1 MFASLN
7 VLKELQKH
15 YETNPKDPLKGIIWH
30 TQGSGKT
37 ALTYHL
43 TKLIRDF
50 FSPLNKKTKFYF
62 IVDRLDLLEQA
73 KNEFLKRGLCAHEA
87 ENKEDLSQKLK
98 SSSVFENPQ
107 GNDEIIVVN
116 IQKFKAPNEEKSPN
130 EDLSDSA
137 PKEIVSKTELQEA
150 AKDNHDLQR
159 VFIIDEAHRS
169 YDPKGCFYANL
180 IECDKTAIKIALTGT
195 PLLEDN
201 AQDKATKNTFGDY
214 LHTYSYAESIKDRH
228 TLKLQLEIIE
238 KSYKEKLQAI
248 YRLLQESITI
258 EDIEVKKETIF
269 NHERYIKEM
278 LFYIIRDLLFF
289 RLGNNDENLKAMVV
303 CFSSKQAK
311 LANLLFNEVQ
321 EKVLQENPNLK
332 ILKKLQS
339 SLILHNEQEVK
350 EKIYSFK
357 HEDTDIVFVF
367 NMLLTGFDLP
377 SLKRLYI
384 HRELKDHN
392 LLQALARVNR
402 SYNNMSFGYLIDFV
416 GIKENYDKTTDD
428 YLKELNQFNQSD
440 SNIKDNLKDMFADR
454 KTLEKDIKNAYDD
467 LFNYPIDDIEGMT
480 SAIVSMSEMN
490 ELLKVSRAINT
501 LKERYNLIR
510 TSNDEK
516 ILSLKE
522 KMDIEKISKISSM
535 LHKKAKQLHA
545 LKNINE
551 PKNPNDLIV
560 LEDLIALLDFK
571 IEFKESKELHFKERE
586 EISAKQKQAKEMLE
600 KIPDQQD
607 KEIQKFYKDF
617 NKDEKEDFFITLT
630 DKRLPKLA
638 YDELLSYLFEKHFN
652 DNDLHLKLD
661 IIFNRISSNNA
672 ELFNTTS
679 TDKTTIALFE
689 SISPYVN
696 EESKRAN
703 FTRVL
708 LDKLKKF
715 NFKQAFLNLQ
725 NQQGYD
731 FFAPIF
737 EYLIKDYNNNSGG
750 KYAEYYTPLSIA
762 SIIAKLLIDEPTQ
775 SVKIYDPSAG
785 TGTLLMALAH
795 QIGTDSCTLYAQ
807 DISQKSLRMLKL
819 NLILNDLTHS
829 LKNAIEGNTLT
840 NPYHSKECKGKM
852 DYIVSNPPFKLDFSN
867 EHAEISQNKNDFFLG
882 VPNIPKNDKSKM
894 PIYTLFF
901 QHCLNMLSNKGKG
914 AIIVPTGFISAKS
927 GIENKIVRHL
937 VDEKLVY
944 GVVCMPSQVF
954 ANTSTNVS
962 IIFFQKTPSAK
973 EVVLIDASKLGEEYT
988 ENKNKKTR
996 LRTSDIDLILETFN
1010 NKTPKADFCALVSFD
1025 EITEKNYSLNPGQ
1038 YFIIEDTSEKIS
1050 QAEFENLMQQYS
1062 SELTSLFD
1070 ESQSLQQEI
1079 LETLKGVRFE

>member
-1 MFASLN
+1 QNHQNYRTLEEIQKSVLNEFNLKDTDTLESPKDTPTNSLLTSFCSHKRLCLILKYGVSFLKEKSEFKKHLWRYAQMFASLN

-50 FSPLNKKTKFYF
+50 FSPLGKKTKFYF

-73 KNEFLKRGLCAHEA
+73 KSEFLKRGLCVHEA

-116 IQKFKAPNEEKSPN
+116 IQKFKSPNEEKAPN
-130 EDLSDSA
+130 EDPSNSA

-150 AKDNHDLQR
+150 AKDSHDLQR

-180 IECDKTAIKIALTGT
+180 IECDKTALKIALTGT

-201 AQDKATKNTFGDY
+201 AQDKATKNTFGNY

-228 TLKLQLEIIE
+228 TLKLQLESIE
-238 KSYKEKLQAI
+238 TSYKEKLQEI

-258 EDIEVKKETIF
+258 EDTEVKKETIF

-278 LFYIIRDLLFF
+278 LSYIIRDLLNF
-289 RLGNNDENLKAMVV
+289 RRVNNDENLKAMVV

-339 SLILHNEQEVK
+339 SLILHDEQEVK
-350 EKIYSFK
+350 EKIHSFK

-377 SLKRLYI
+377 NLKRLYI

-416 GIKENYDKTTDD
+416 GIQENFDKTTDD
-428 YLKELNQFNQSD
+428 YLKELNRFNQSGANSD
-440 SNIKDNLKDMFADR
+440 SNIKDIFADR

-467 LFNYPIDDIEGMT
+467 LFDYPIDDIEAMT
-480 SAIVSMSEMN
+480 SAIVSISGMN
-490 ELLKVSRAINT
+490 ELVKVSQAINT

-535 LHKKAKQLHA
+535 LHKKAKHLHA

-551 PKNPNDLIV
+551 PKNPNDLMI

-571 IEFKESKELHFKERE
+571 IEFKESKELRFKERE
-586 EISAKQKQAKEMLE
+586 EISAKYKQAKEMLE
-600 KIPDQQD
+600 KIPDKQD
-607 KEIQKFYKDF
+607 KEVQKISKELSKLIQEPLTNHNFDGISHSYSVIISQLQQHKEQTTNLF
-617 NKDEKEDFFITLT
+617 NKYNNDRAYVITH
-630 DKRLPKLA
+630 KRLHDRLMEKNISKGIFT
-638 YDELLSYLFEKHFN
+638 LLSA
-652 DNDLHLKLD
+652 LKKALD
-661 IIFNRISSNNA
+661 ERIS
-672 ELFNTTS
+672 
-679 TDKTTIALFE
+679 
-689 SISPYVN
+689 
-696 EESKRAN
+696 KR
-703 FTRVL
+703 
-708 LDKLKKF
+708 
-715 NFKQAFLNLQ
+715 
-725 NQQGYD
+725 
-731 FFAPIF
+731 
-737 EYLIKDYNNNSGG
+737 
-750 KYAEYYTPLSIA
+750 
-762 SIIAKLLIDEPTQ
+762 
-775 SVKIYDPSAG
+775 
-785 TGTLLMALAH
+785 
-795 QIGTDSCTLYAQ
+795 
-807 DISQKSLRMLKL
+807 
-819 NLILNDLTHS
+819 
-829 LKNAIEGNTLT
+829 
-840 NPYHSKECKGKM
+840 
-852 DYIVSNPPFKLDFSN
+852 
-867 EHAEISQNKNDFFLG
+867 
-882 VPNIPKNDKSKM
+882 
-894 PIYTLFF
+894 
-901 QHCLNMLSNKGKG
+901 
-914 AIIVPTGFISAKS
+914 
-927 GIENKIVRHL
+927 
-937 VDEKLVY
+937 
-944 GVVCMPSQVF
+944 
-954 ANTSTNVS
+954 
-962 IIFFQKTPSAK
+962 
-973 EVVLIDASKLGEEYT
+973 
-988 ENKNKKTR
+988 
-996 LRTSDIDLILETFN
+996 
-1010 NKTPKADFCALVSFD
+1010 
-1025 EITEKNYSLNPGQ
+1025 
-1038 YFIIEDTSEKIS
+1038 
-1050 QAEFENLMQQYS
+1050 
-1062 SELTSLFD
+1062 
-1070 ESQSLQQEI
+1070 QEI
-1079 LETLKGVRFE
+1079 LNEETTLKTAIKVELRDAFNKNPSLKDLEKEKEFIAQTLFNELPQHYNQGNLNA

>member
-15 YETNPKDPLKGIIWH
+15 YEMNPKDPLKGIIWH

-43 TKLIRDF
+43 TKLIKDF
-50 FSPLNKKTKFYF
+50 FSPLGKKTKFYF

-73 KNEFLKRGLCAHEA
+73 KNEFLKRGLCVHEA

-98 SSSVFENPQ
+98 NSSVFEGPQ

-116 IQKFKAPNEEKSPN
+116 IQKFKAPNEEKAPN
-130 EDLSDSA
+130 EDPSST
-137 PKEIVSKTELQEA
+137 PKEIISKTELQEA
-150 AKDNHDLQR
+150 TKDNHDLQR

-201 AQDKATKNTFGDY
+201 AQDKATKNTFGNY
-214 LHTYSYAESIKDRH
+214 LHIYSYAESIKDRH

-258 EDIEVKKETIF
+258 EDIEVKKEFIF

-278 LFYIIRDLLFF
+278 LFYIIRDLLNF
-289 RLGNNDENLKAMVV
+289 RRVNNDENLKAMVV
-303 CFSSKQAK
+303 CFSSAQAK
-311 LANLLFNEVQ
+311 LANLFFNEVQ

-332 ILKKLQS
+332 ILNKLQS
-339 SLILHNEQEVK
+339 SLILHDEQEVK

-416 GIKENYDKTTDD
+416 GIQENFDKTTDD
-428 YLKELNQFNQSD
+428 YLKELNRFNQSD

-454 KTLEKDIKNAYDD
+454 ETLEKDIKNAYDD

-480 SAIVSMSEMN
+480 SAIVGMSAMN

-522 KMDIEKISKISSM
+522 KMDIEKIHKISSM

-551 PKNPNDLIV
+551 PKNPNDLMI

-571 IEFKESKELHFKERE
+571 IEFKESKELHFKEKE
-586 EISAKQKQAKEMLE
+586 EISAKYKQAKEMLE
-600 KIPDQQD
+600 KIP
-607 KEIQKFYKDF
+607 E
-617 NKDEKEDFFITLT
+617 
-630 DKRLPKLA
+630 
-638 YDELLSYLFEKHFN
+638 
-652 DNDLHLKLD
+652 
-661 IIFNRISSNNA
+661 
-672 ELFNTTS
+672 
-679 TDKTTIALFE
+679 
-689 SISPYVN
+689 
-696 EESKRAN
+696 
-703 FTRVL
+703 
-708 LDKLKKF
+708 
-715 NFKQAFLNLQ
+715 
-725 NQQGYD
+725 
-731 FFAPIF
+731 
-737 EYLIKDYNNNSGG
+737 
-750 KYAEYYTPLSIA
+750 
-762 SIIAKLLIDEPTQ
+762 
-775 SVKIYDPSAG
+775 
-785 TGTLLMALAH
+785 
-795 QIGTDSCTLYAQ
+795 
-807 DISQKSLRMLKL
+807 
-819 NLILNDLTHS
+819 
-829 LKNAIEGNTLT
+829 
-840 NPYHSKECKGKM
+840 
-852 DYIVSNPPFKLDFSN
+852 
-867 EHAEISQNKNDFFLG
+867 
-882 VPNIPKNDKSKM
+882 
-894 PIYTLFF
+894 
-901 QHCLNMLSNKGKG
+901 
-914 AIIVPTGFISAKS
+914 
-927 GIENKIVRHL
+927 
-937 VDEKLVY
+937 
-944 GVVCMPSQVF
+944 
-954 ANTSTNVS
+954 
-962 IIFFQKTPSAK
+962 
-973 EVVLIDASKLGEEYT
+973 
-988 ENKNKKTR
+988 
-996 LRTSDIDLILETFN
+996 
-1010 NKTPKADFCALVSFD
+1010 
-1025 EITEKNYSLNPGQ
+1025 
-1038 YFIIEDTSEKIS
+1038 
-1050 QAEFENLMQQYS
+1050 
-1062 SELTSLFD
+1062 
-1070 ESQSLQQEI
+1070 
-1079 LETLKGVRFE
+1079 

>member
-15 YETNPKDPLKGIIWH
+15 YGTDPNPKDPLKGIIWH

-43 TKLIRDF
+43 AKLIRDF
-50 FSPLNKKTKFYF
+50 FSQSNLNKKTTFYF

-73 KNEFLKRGLCAHEA
+73 KNEFLKRGLCVHEA

-98 SSSVFENPQ
+98 NSRVFEGSQ

-116 IQKFKAPNEEKSPN
+116 IQKFKSPNEEKATN
-130 EDLSDSA
+130 EDPSSA
-137 PKEIVSKTELQEA
+137 PKEIISKTELQKA

-180 IECDKTAIKIALTGT
+180 IECDKTAVKIALTGT

-201 AQDKATKNTFGDY
+201 AQDKATKNTFGNY
-214 LHTYSYAESIKDRH
+214 LHTYSYTESIKDRH

-269 NHERYIKEM
+269 NHERYIKAM
-278 LFYIIRDLLFF
+278 LYYIIRDLLNF
-289 RLGNNDENLKAMVV
+289 RRVNNDENLKAMVV
-303 CFSSKQAK
+303 CFSSAQAR
-311 LANLLFNEVQ
+311 LANCLFNEVQ
-321 EKVLQENPNLK
+321 EKVLQENPNMK

-339 SLILHNEQEVK
+339 SLILHDEQEVK
-350 EKIYSFK
+350 EKIHSFK

-377 SLKRLYI
+377 NLKRLYI

-454 KTLEKDIKNAYDD
+454 ETLEKDIKNAYDD
-467 LFNYPIDDIEGMT
+467 LFNYPIDDVEAMT
-480 SAIVSMSEMN
+480 SAIVSISEMN

-510 TSNDEK
+510 TSNDKK

-551 PKNPNDLIV
+551 PKNPNDLII

-571 IEFKESKELHFKERE
+571 IEFKESKELHFKEKE
-586 EISAKQKQAKEMLE
+586 EISAKYKQAKEMLE
-600 KIPDQQD
+600 KIPDKQD

-617 NKDEKEDFFITLT
+617 SKLLQTPATSQNFEEISHSYDAIISQLKQHKEQTTHLLNKYDNALAYAITH
-630 DKRLPKLA
+630 KRLQERLMEKNISDPVGICMLLNVLKSA
-638 YDELLSYLFEKHFN
+638 IDE
-652 DNDLHLKLD
+652 
-661 IIFNRISSNNA
+661 RISKRQ
-672 ELFNTTS
+672 EIL
-679 TDKTTIALFE
+679 
-689 SISPYVN
+689 N
-696 EESKRAN
+696 EE
-703 FTRVL
+703 
-708 LDKLKKF
+708 
-715 NFKQAFLNLQ
+715 
-725 NQQGYD
+725 
-731 FFAPIF
+731 
-737 EYLIKDYNNNSGG
+737 
-750 KYAEYYTPLSIA
+750 YY
-762 SIIAKLLIDEPTQ
+762 
-775 SVKIYDPSAG
+775 
-785 TGTLLMALAH
+785 
-795 QIGTDSCTLYAQ
+795 
-807 DISQKSLRMLKL
+807 
-819 NLILNDLTHS
+819 
-829 LKNAIEGNTLT
+829 LKNAIKVELKKAF
-840 NPYHSKECKGKM
+840 KENLSLKDLEKEEEF
-852 DYIVSNPPFKLDFSN
+852 IV
-867 EHAEISQNKNDFFLG
+867 Q
-882 VPNIPKNDKSKM
+882 
-894 PIYTLFF
+894 TLF
-901 QHCLNMLSNKGKG
+901 N
-914 AIIVPTGFISAKS
+914 
-927 GIENKIVRHL
+927 
-937 VDEKLVY
+937 
-944 GVVCMPSQVF
+944 
-954 ANTSTNVS
+954 
-962 IIFFQKTPSAK
+962 
-973 EVVLIDASKLGEEYT
+973 
-988 ENKNKKTR
+988 
-996 LRTSDIDLILETFN
+996 
-1010 NKTPKADFCALVSFD
+1010 
-1025 EITEKNYSLNPGQ
+1025 
-1038 YFIIEDTSEKIS
+1038 
-1050 QAEFENLMQQYS
+1050 
-1062 SELTSLFD
+1062 ELQNHHQGNSHA
-1070 ESQSLQQEI
+1070 Q
-1079 LETLKGVRFE
+1079 

>member
-1 MFASLN
+1 MPYNEITRVQIPALMHLAELGYNFISQKNKPNLDTTTNILTNSFTQAFERLNPNKNAKDVLAEMKKRLNYDDLGKRFYEYLLKSEHQIIDFDNPNNNLYEMMTELPYKSFRPDITLFINGLPLVDIEVKQPYAGQGIKEERDRHIKRYENPENKVFYNLVQIWLFSDNLPYDENNPDQGAFYSASYSPIFQRFVEANRLDITPPPPENDQNHQNHRSLEEIQKRILKEFNLKDTDYQESLKETPTNSLLTSFCSQKRLCFILKYGISFLKEKSEFKKHIWRYAQMFASLN

-73 KNEFLKRGLCAHEA
+73 KNEFLKRGLEVHEA

-98 SSSVFENPQ
+98 NSSVFEGPQ

-116 IQKFKAPNEEKSPN
+116 IQKFKAPNEEKASN
-130 EDLSDSA
+130 EDPSSA
-137 PKEIVSKTELQEA
+137 PKEIISKTELQEA
-150 AKDNHDLQR
+150 TKNNHDLQR
-159 VFIIDEAHRS
+159 VFIIDEAHRI

-180 IECDKTAIKIALTGT
+180 IECDKTAVKIALTGT

-201 AQDKATKNTFGDY
+201 AQDKATKKTFGNY

-258 EDIEVKKETIF
+258 EDIEIKKEVIF
-269 NHERYIKEM
+269 NDEKYIKEI
-278 LFYIIRDLLFF
+278 LFYIIRDLLNF
-289 RLGNNDENLKAMVV
+289 RRANNDENLKAMVI
-303 CFSSKQAK
+303 CFSSTQAK
-311 LANLLFNEVQ
+311 LANLFFNEVQ

-332 ILKKLQS
+332 ILNKLQS
-339 SLILHNEQEVK
+339 SLILHDEQEVK

-377 SLKRLYI
+377 NLKRLYI

-454 KTLEKDIKNAYDD
+454 ETLEKDIKNAYDD

-480 SAIVSMSEMN
+480 SAIVNISEMS
-490 ELLKVSRAINT
+490 ELLKVSQAINT
-501 LKERYNLIR
+501 FKECYNLIR
-510 TSNDEK
+510 TSSDEK

-571 IEFKESKELHFKERE
+571 IEFKERKELRFKEKE
-586 EISAKQKQAKEMLE
+586 EISAKYKQAKEMLE

-607 KEIQKFYKDF
+607 KEIQKIS
-617 NKDEKEDFFITLT
+617 KELSKLLQEPLTNHNFDGISHSYDAIISQLQQHKEQTTNLLSKYNNDRAYVITH
-630 DKRLPKLA
+630 KRLHDRLMEENISKGIFT
-638 YDELLSYLFEKHFN
+638 LLSA
-652 DNDLHLKLD
+652 LKKALD
-661 IIFNRISSNNA
+661 ERIS
-672 ELFNTTS
+672 
-679 TDKTTIALFE
+679 
-689 SISPYVN
+689 
-696 EESKRAN
+696 KR
-703 FTRVL
+703 
-708 LDKLKKF
+708 
-715 NFKQAFLNLQ
+715 
-725 NQQGYD
+725 
-731 FFAPIF
+731 
-737 EYLIKDYNNNSGG
+737 
-750 KYAEYYTPLSIA
+750 
-762 SIIAKLLIDEPTQ
+762 
-775 SVKIYDPSAG
+775 
-785 TGTLLMALAH
+785 
-795 QIGTDSCTLYAQ
+795 
-807 DISQKSLRMLKL
+807 
-819 NLILNDLTHS
+819 
-829 LKNAIEGNTLT
+829 
-840 NPYHSKECKGKM
+840 
-852 DYIVSNPPFKLDFSN
+852 
-867 EHAEISQNKNDFFLG
+867 
-882 VPNIPKNDKSKM
+882 
-894 PIYTLFF
+894 
-901 QHCLNMLSNKGKG
+901 
-914 AIIVPTGFISAKS
+914 
-927 GIENKIVRHL
+927 
-937 VDEKLVY
+937 
-944 GVVCMPSQVF
+944 
-954 ANTSTNVS
+954 
-962 IIFFQKTPSAK
+962 
-973 EVVLIDASKLGEEYT
+973 
-988 ENKNKKTR
+988 
-996 LRTSDIDLILETFN
+996 
-1010 NKTPKADFCALVSFD
+1010 
-1025 EITEKNYSLNPGQ
+1025 
-1038 YFIIEDTSEKIS
+1038 
-1050 QAEFENLMQQYS
+1050 
-1062 SELTSLFD
+1062 
-1070 ESQSLQQEI
+1070 QEI
-1079 LETLKGVRFE
+1079 LNEETTLKTAIKAELRDAFKENPSLKDLEKEKEFITQTLFNELPQHYNQGNLHAQ

>member
-15 YETNPKDPLKGIIWH
+15 YETNPKDPPKGIIWH

-50 FSPLNKKTKFYF
+50 FSRSNLNKKTKFYF

-73 KNEFLKRGLCAHEA
+73 KNEFSKRGLCVHEA

-98 SSSVFENPQ
+98 NSRVFEGPQ

-116 IQKFKAPNEEKSPN
+116 IQKFKSPNEEKAPN
-130 EDLSDSA
+130 EDPSDSM
-137 PKEIVSKTELQEA
+137 PKEIISKTELQEA
-150 AKDNHDLQR
+150 AKDSHDLQR

-201 AQDKATKNTFGDY
+201 AQDKATKKTFGNY

-278 LFYIIRDLLFF
+278 LYYIIRDLLNF
-289 RLGNNDENLKAMVV
+289 RRVNNGENLKADENLKAMVI
-303 CFSSKQAK
+303 CFSSDQAK

-321 EKVLQENPNLK
+321 EKVLQENPNLR

-339 SLILHNEQEVK
+339 SLILHDEQEVK

-357 HEDTDIVFVF
+357 HENTDIVFVF

-377 SLKRLYI
+377 NLKRLYI

-402 SYNNMSFGYLIDFV
+402 PYHNMSFGYLIDFV

-454 KTLEKDIKNAYDD
+454 ETLEKDIKNAYDD
-467 LFNYPIDDIEGMT
+467 LFNYPIDDVEDMT
-480 SAIVSMSEMN
+480 SAIVNISEMN
-490 ELLKVSRAINT
+490 ELLKVSHAINT

-522 KMDIEKISKISSM
+522 KIDIEKISKISSM
-535 LHKKAKQLHA
+535 LSKKAKQLHA

-551 PKNPNDLIV
+551 PKNPNDLMI

-571 IEFKESKELHFKERE
+571 IEFKESKELRFKEKE
-586 EISAKQKQAKEMLE
+586 EISAKYKQAKEMLE
-600 KIPDQQD
+600 KIPDKQD
-607 KEIQKFYKDF
+607 KEIQKISKELSRLIQEPLTNDNFDGISHSYSVIISQLQQYNQQTTNLL
-617 NKDEKEDFFITLT
+617 NKYNNDRAYVITH
-630 DKRLPKLA
+630 KRLHNRLMEENISKGIFT
-638 YDELLSYLFEKHFN
+638 LLSA
-652 DNDLHLKLD
+652 LKKAIDED
-661 IIFNRISSNNA
+661 I
-672 ELFNTTS
+672 
-679 TDKTTIALFE
+679 
-689 SISPYVN
+689 
-696 EESKRAN
+696 SKR
-703 FTRVL
+703 
-708 LDKLKKF
+708 
-715 NFKQAFLNLQ
+715 
-725 NQQGYD
+725 
-731 FFAPIF
+731 
-737 EYLIKDYNNNSGG
+737 
-750 KYAEYYTPLSIA
+750 
-762 SIIAKLLIDEPTQ
+762 
-775 SVKIYDPSAG
+775 
-785 TGTLLMALAH
+785 
-795 QIGTDSCTLYAQ
+795 
-807 DISQKSLRMLKL
+807 
-819 NLILNDLTHS
+819 
-829 LKNAIEGNTLT
+829 
-840 NPYHSKECKGKM
+840 
-852 DYIVSNPPFKLDFSN
+852 
-867 EHAEISQNKNDFFLG
+867 
-882 VPNIPKNDKSKM
+882 
-894 PIYTLFF
+894 
-901 QHCLNMLSNKGKG
+901 
-914 AIIVPTGFISAKS
+914 
-927 GIENKIVRHL
+927 
-937 VDEKLVY
+937 
-944 GVVCMPSQVF
+944 
-954 ANTSTNVS
+954 
-962 IIFFQKTPSAK
+962 
-973 EVVLIDASKLGEEYT
+973 
-988 ENKNKKTR
+988 
-996 LRTSDIDLILETFN
+996 
-1010 NKTPKADFCALVSFD
+1010 
-1025 EITEKNYSLNPGQ
+1025 
-1038 YFIIEDTSEKIS
+1038 
-1050 QAEFENLMQQYS
+1050 
-1062 SELTSLFD
+1062 
-1070 ESQSLQQEI
+1070 QEI
-1079 LETLKGVRFE
+1079 LNEEDTLKATIAKKLRDAFKENPSLKDLQKEEKFIAQTLFNELTQNHHQGILNA

>member
-1 MFASLN
+1 PENDQNHQNHRSLEEIQKRILKEFNLKDTDTLESPKDTPTNSLLTSFCSQKRLCFILKYGISFLKEKSEFKKHLWRYAQMFASLN

-73 KNEFLKRGLCAHEA
+73 KNEFLKRGLCVHEA

-98 SSSVFENPQ
+98 NSRVFEGPQ

-116 IQKFKAPNEEKSPN
+116 IQKFKSPNEEKAPN
-130 EDLSDSA
+130 EDPSNSA

-150 AKDNHDLQR
+150 TKDNHDLQR

-180 IECDKTAIKIALTGT
+180 IECDKTAVKIALTGT

-201 AQDKATKNTFGDY
+201 AQDKATRNTFGNY

-258 EDIEVKKETIF
+258 EDIEVKKEFIF

-278 LFYIIRDLLFF
+278 LYYIIRDLLNF
-289 RLGNNDENLKAMVV
+289 RRVNNDEHLKAMVI
-303 CFSSKQAK
+303 CFSSAQAK
-311 LANLLFNEVQ
+311 LANLFFNEVQ

-332 ILKKLQS
+332 ILKQLQS
-339 SLILHNEQEVK
+339 SLILHDEQEVK

-377 SLKRLYI
+377 NLKRLYI

-402 SYNNMSFGYLIDFV
+402 SYHNMSFGYLIDFV

-454 KTLEKDIKNAYDD
+454 ETLEKDIKNAYDD
-467 LFNYPIDDIEGMT
+467 LFNYPIDDIEAMT
-480 SAIVSMSEMN
+480 NAIVSISEMS
-490 ELLKVSRAINT
+490 ELLKVSHAINT

-522 KMDIEKISKISSM
+522 KIDIEKISKISSM
-535 LHKKAKQLHA
+535 LSKKAKHLHA

-551 PKNPNDLIV
+551 PKNPNDLMI

-571 IEFKESKELHFKERE
+571 IEFKERKELRFKERE
-586 EISAKQKQAKEMLE
+586 EISAKYKQAKEMLE
-600 KIPDQQD
+600 KIPDKQD
-607 KEIQKFYKDF
+607 KEVQKISKELSKLIQEPLTNHNFDGISHSYSVIISQLKQHKEQTTNLL
-617 NKDEKEDFFITLT
+617 NKYNNDRAYAITH
-630 DKRLPKLA
+630 KRLHNRLMEENISKGIFT
-638 YDELLSYLFEKHFN
+638 LLST
-652 DNDLHLKLD
+652 LKKAID
-661 IIFNRISSNNA
+661 ARIFKRQEI
-672 ELFNTTS
+672 L
-679 TDKTTIALFE
+679 
-689 SISPYVN
+689 N
-696 EESKRAN
+696 EE
-703 FTRVL
+703 
-708 LDKLKKF
+708 
-715 NFKQAFLNLQ
+715 
-725 NQQGYD
+725 
-731 FFAPIF
+731 
-737 EYLIKDYNNNSGG
+737 
-750 KYAEYYTPLSIA
+750 YY
-762 SIIAKLLIDEPTQ
+762 
-775 SVKIYDPSAG
+775 
-785 TGTLLMALAH
+785 
-795 QIGTDSCTLYAQ
+795 
-807 DISQKSLRMLKL
+807 
-819 NLILNDLTHS
+819 
-829 LKNAIEGNTLT
+829 LKNAIKAELKDAFKKD
-840 NPYHSKECKGKM
+840 PSLKDLEKEKEF
-852 DYIVSNPPFKLDFSN
+852 IT
-867 EHAEISQNKNDFFLG
+867 Q
-882 VPNIPKNDKSKM
+882 
-894 PIYTLFF
+894 TLF
-901 QHCLNMLSNKGKG
+901 N
-914 AIIVPTGFISAKS
+914 
-927 GIENKIVRHL
+927 
-937 VDEKLVY
+937 
-944 GVVCMPSQVF
+944 
-954 ANTSTNVS
+954 
-962 IIFFQKTPSAK
+962 
-973 EVVLIDASKLGEEYT
+973 
-988 ENKNKKTR
+988 
-996 LRTSDIDLILETFN
+996 
-1010 NKTPKADFCALVSFD
+1010 
-1025 EITEKNYSLNPGQ
+1025 
-1038 YFIIEDTSEKIS
+1038 
-1050 QAEFENLMQQYS
+1050 
-1062 SELTSLFD
+1062 ELT
-1070 ESQSLQQEI
+1070 QNHHQ
-1079 LETLKGVRFE
+1079 GNPHA

>member
-50 FSPLNKKTKFYF
+50 FSQSNLNKKTKFYF

-73 KNEFLKRGLCAHEA
+73 KSEFLKRDLCVHEA

-98 SSSVFENPQ
+98 NASVFEGPQ

-116 IQKFKAPNEEKSPN
+116 IQKFKAPNEEKAPN
-130 EDLSDSA
+130 EDLSSA
-137 PKEIVSKTELQEA
+137 PKEIISKTELQEA
-150 AKDNHDLQR
+150 TKDSHDLQR

-195 PLLEDN
+195 PLLEYN
-201 AQDKATKNTFGDY
+201 VQDKATKNTFGNY
-214 LHTYSYAESIKDRH
+214 LHTYSYAESIKDGH
-228 TLKLQLEIIE
+228 TLKLQLESIE
-238 KSYKEKLQAI
+238 TSYKEKLQKI

-269 NHERYIKEM
+269 NDEKYINAM
-278 LFYIIRDLLFF
+278 LSYIIRDLLNF
-289 RLGNNDENLKAMVV
+289 RQPHDNNERLKAMVV
-303 CFSSKQAK
+303 CFSSKQAR
-311 LANLLFNEVQ
+311 LANCLFNEVQ

-339 SLILHNEQEVK
+339 SLILHDEQEVK

-357 HEDTDIVFVF
+357 HGDTDIVFVF

-454 KTLEKDIKNAYDD
+454 EVLEKDIKNAYDD
-467 LFNYPIDDIEGMT
+467 LFNYPIDDIEAMT
-480 SAIVSMSEMN
+480 STIVSMSAMN
-490 ELLKVSRAINT
+490 ELLKVSHAINT

-522 KMDIEKISKISSM
+522 KIDIEKINKISSM
-535 LHKKAKQLHA
+535 LHKKAKQLYA

-551 PKNPNDLIV
+551 PKNPNDLII

-571 IEFKESKELHFKERE
+571 IEFKERKELRFKEQE
-586 EISAKQKQAKEMLE
+586 EISAKQKQAKEILE

-617 NKDEKEDFFITLT
+617 SKLLQTPATSQNFEEISHSYDAIISQLKQHKEQTTHLLNK
-630 DKRLPKLA
+630 
-638 YDELLSYLFEKHFN
+638 Y
-652 DNDLHLKLD
+652 DNDLSYAITHQRLHDRLMEENISKGIFTLLSALKKALD
-661 IIFNRISSNNA
+661 ARISKRQ
-672 ELFNTTS
+672 EIL
-679 TDKTTIALFE
+679 
-689 SISPYVN
+689 N
-696 EESKRAN
+696 EE
-703 FTRVL
+703 
-708 LDKLKKF
+708 
-715 NFKQAFLNLQ
+715 
-725 NQQGYD
+725 
-731 FFAPIF
+731 
-737 EYLIKDYNNNSGG
+737 
-750 KYAEYYTPLSIA
+750 YT
-762 SIIAKLLIDEPTQ
+762 
-775 SVKIYDPSAG
+775 
-785 TGTLLMALAH
+785 
-795 QIGTDSCTLYAQ
+795 
-807 DISQKSLRMLKL
+807 
-819 NLILNDLTHS
+819 
-829 LKNAIEGNTLT
+829 LKNAI
-840 NPYHSKECKGKM
+840 K
-852 DYIVSNPPFKLDFSN
+852 
-867 EHAEISQNKNDFFLG
+867 AELRNAFNKNPSLKDLEKEKEFITQTLFNEL
-882 VPNIPKNDKSKM
+882 PKN
-894 PIYTLFF
+894 YN
-901 QHCLNMLSNKGKG
+901 QGNLN
-914 AIIVPTGFISAKS
+914 A
-927 GIENKIVRHL
+927 
-937 VDEKLVY
+937 
-944 GVVCMPSQVF
+944 
-954 ANTSTNVS
+954 
-962 IIFFQKTPSAK
+962 
-973 EVVLIDASKLGEEYT
+973 
-988 ENKNKKTR
+988 
-996 LRTSDIDLILETFN
+996 
-1010 NKTPKADFCALVSFD
+1010 
-1025 EITEKNYSLNPGQ
+1025 
-1038 YFIIEDTSEKIS
+1038 
-1050 QAEFENLMQQYS
+1050 
-1062 SELTSLFD
+1062 
-1070 ESQSLQQEI
+1070 
-1079 LETLKGVRFE
+1079 

>member
-50 FSPLNKKTKFYF
+50 FSQSNLNKKTKFYF

-73 KNEFLKRGLCAHEA
+73 KNEFLKRGLCVHEA

-98 SSSVFENPQ
+98 NSSVFEGPQ

-116 IQKFKAPNEEKSPN
+116 IQKFKAPNEEKAPN
-130 EDLSDSA
+130 EDPSST

-150 AKDNHDLQR
+150 TKDNHDLQR

-201 AQDKATKNTFGDY
+201 AQDKATKNTFGNY

-258 EDIEVKKETIF
+258 EGIEVKKERIF
-269 NHERYIKEM
+269 NHEKYIKAM
-278 LFYIIRDLLFF
+278 LFYIIRDLLNF
-289 RLGNNDENLKAMVV
+289 RRVNNDENLKAMVV
-303 CFSSKQAK
+303 CFSSDQAGF
-311 LANLLFNEVQ
+311 ANLFFNEVQ
-321 EKVLQENPNLK
+321 EKVLQENPNLR
-332 ILKKLQS
+332 ILRKLKS
-339 SLILHNEQEVK
+339 SLILHDEQEVK

-357 HEDTDIVFVF
+357 HGDTDIVFVF

-402 SYNNMSFGYLIDFV
+402 PYNNMSFGYLIDFV

-454 KTLEKDIKNAYDD
+454 ETLEKDIKNAYDD
-467 LFNYPIDDIEGMT
+467 LFDYPIDDIEAMT
-480 SAIVSMSEMN
+480 SAIVSISEMN
-490 ELLKVSRAINT
+490 ELVKVSQAINT

-510 TSNDEK
+510 TSSDEK

-551 PKNPNDLIV
+551 PKNPNDLMI

-571 IEFKESKELHFKERE
+571 IEFKESKELRFKEKE
-586 EISAKQKQAKEMLE
+586 EISAKQKQAKEILE

-617 NKDEKEDFFITLT
+617 SKLLQTPATSQNFEEISHSYDAIISQLKQHKEQTTNLLNKYNNDRAYVITH
-630 DKRLPKLA
+630 KRLHNRLMEENISKGIFT
-638 YDELLSYLFEKHFN
+638 LLSA
-652 DNDLHLKLD
+652 LKKALD
-661 IIFNRISSNNA
+661 ERIFKRQEI
-672 ELFNTTS
+672 L
-679 TDKTTIALFE
+679 
-689 SISPYVN
+689 N
-696 EESKRAN
+696 EE
-703 FTRVL
+703 T
-708 LDKLKKF
+708 
-715 NFKQAFLNLQ
+715 
-725 NQQGYD
+725 
-731 FFAPIF
+731 
-737 EYLIKDYNNNSGG
+737 
-750 KYAEYYTPLSIA
+750 T
-762 SIIAKLLIDEPTQ
+762 
-775 SVKIYDPSAG
+775 
-785 TGTLLMALAH
+785 
-795 QIGTDSCTLYAQ
+795 
-807 DISQKSLRMLKL
+807 
-819 NLILNDLTHS
+819 
-829 LKNAIEGNTLT
+829 LKNAI
-840 NPYHSKECKGKM
+840 K
-852 DYIVSNPPFKLDFSN
+852 
-867 EHAEISQNKNDFFLG
+867 AELRDAFNKNPSLKDLEKEKEF
-882 VPNIPKNDKSKM
+882 ITQ
-894 PIYTLFF
+894 TLFNELP
-901 QHCLNMLSNKGKG
+901 QHYNQGNSH
-914 AIIVPTGFISAKS
+914 A
-927 GIENKIVRHL
+927 
-937 VDEKLVY
+937 
-944 GVVCMPSQVF
+944 Q
-954 ANTSTNVS
+954 
-962 IIFFQKTPSAK
+962 
-973 EVVLIDASKLGEEYT
+973 
-988 ENKNKKTR
+988 
-996 LRTSDIDLILETFN
+996 
-1010 NKTPKADFCALVSFD
+1010 
-1025 EITEKNYSLNPGQ
+1025 
-1038 YFIIEDTSEKIS
+1038 
-1050 QAEFENLMQQYS
+1050 
-1062 SELTSLFD
+1062 
-1070 ESQSLQQEI
+1070 
-1079 LETLKGVRFE
+1079 

>member
-50 FSPLNKKTKFYF
+50 FSPLDKKTKFYF

-73 KNEFLKRGLCAHEA
+73 KNEFLKRGLCVHEA

-98 SSSVFENPQ
+98 NSSVFEGPQ

-116 IQKFKAPNEEKSPN
+116 IQKFKAPNEEKAPN
-130 EDLSDSA
+130 EDPSSA
-137 PKEIVSKTELQEA
+137 PKEIISKTELQEA
-150 AKDNHDLQR
+150 TKDSHDLQR

-201 AQDKATKNTFGDY
+201 AQDKATKNTFGNY

-238 KSYKEKLQAI
+238 KSYKEKLQEI

-303 CFSSKQAK
+303 CFSSTQAK

-321 EKVLQENPNLK
+321 EKVLQENPNLR
-332 ILKKLQS
+332 ILNKLQS
-339 SLILHNEQEVK
+339 SLILHDEQEVK
-350 EKIYSFK
+350 EKIHSFK

-377 SLKRLYI
+377 NLKRLYI

-428 YLKELNQFNQSD
+428 YLKELNRFNQSD

-467 LFNYPIDDIEGMT
+467 LFNYPIDDIEAMT
-480 SAIVSMSEMN
+480 SAIVNISKMS
-490 ELLKVSRAINT
+490 ELLKVSQAINT

-510 TSNDEK
+510 TSSDEK

-522 KMDIEKISKISSM
+522 KMDIEKINKISSM
-535 LHKKAKQLHA
+535 LHKKAKHLHA
-545 LKNINE
+545 LKNLNE
-551 PKNPNDLIV
+551 PKNPNDLII

-571 IEFKESKELHFKERE
+571 IEFKERKELRFKEQE
-586 EISAKQKQAKEMLE
+586 EITNKQKQAKEILE

-617 NKDEKEDFFITLT
+617 SKLLQTPATSQNFEEISHSYDAIISQLKQHKEQTTHLLNK
-630 DKRLPKLA
+630 
-638 YDELLSYLFEKHFN
+638 Y
-652 DNDLHLKLD
+652 DNDLSYAITHKRLHDRLMEQN
-661 IIFNRISSNNA
+661 IYNPAGIF
-672 ELFNTTS
+672 T
-679 TDKTTIALFE
+679 
-689 SISPYVN
+689 
-696 EESKRAN
+696 
-703 FTRVL
+703 L
-708 LDKLKKF
+708 LSALKK
-715 NFKQAFLNLQ
+715 A
-725 NQQGYD
+725 
-731 FFAPIF
+731 
-737 EYLIKDYNNNSGG
+737 
-750 KYAEYYTPLSIA
+750 
-762 SIIAKLLIDEPTQ
+762 IDEDIFKRQEILTEETTLKDTIK
-775 SVKIYDPSAG
+775 VK
-785 TGTLLMALAH
+785 
-795 QIGTDSCTLYAQ
+795 
-807 DISQKSLRMLKL
+807 LR
-819 NLILNDLTHS
+819 
-829 LKNAIEGNTLT
+829 
-840 NPYHSKECKGKM
+840 
-852 DYIVSNPPFKLDFSN
+852 
-867 EHAEISQNKNDFFLG
+867 
-882 VPNIPKNDKSKM
+882 
-894 PIYTLFF
+894 
-901 QHCLNMLSNKGKG
+901 
-914 AIIVPTGFISAKS
+914 
-927 GIENKIVRHL
+927 
-937 VDEKLVY
+937 
-944 GVVCMPSQVF
+944 
-954 ANTSTNVS
+954 
-962 IIFFQKTPSAK
+962 
-973 EVVLIDASKLGEEYT
+973 DA
-988 ENKNKKTR
+988 
-996 LRTSDIDLILETFN
+996 F
-1010 NKTPKADFCALVSFD
+1010 NKTP
-1025 EITEKNYSLNPGQ
+1025 P
-1038 YFIIEDTSEKIS
+1038 
-1050 QAEFENLMQQYS
+1050 
-1062 SELTSLFD
+1062 
-1070 ESQSLQQEI
+1070 
-1079 LETLKGVRFE
+1079 

>member
-1 MFASLN
+1 PPPPENHQNDQNHQNHKSLEEIQKSVLNEFNLKNTDYPKSPKDTPTNSLLTSFCSPKRLCFILKYGISFLKEKSEFKKHIWRYAQMFASLN

-15 YETNPKDPLKGIIWH
+15 YVNNPKDPLKGIIWH

-43 TKLIRDF
+43 TKLIKDF
-50 FSPLNKKTKFYF
+50 FSPLGKKTKFYF

-116 IQKFKAPNEEKSPN
+116 IQKFKAPNEEKAPN
-130 EDLSDSA
+130 EAPSNSA
-137 PKEIVSKTELQEA
+137 PKEIVSKTELQA
-150 AKDNHDLQR
+150 SIQNSRNLQR

-180 IECDKTAIKIALTGT
+180 IECDKTAVKIALTGT

-201 AQDKATKNTFGDY
+201 AQDKATKNTFGNY
-214 LHTYSYAESIKDRH
+214 LHTYSYTESIKDRH

-258 EDIEVKKETIF
+258 ENTEVKKETIF

-278 LFYIIRDLLFF
+278 LSYTIRDLLNF
-289 RLGNNDENLKAMVV
+289 RRVNNDENLKAMVV
-303 CFSSKQAK
+303 CSSSAQAK
-311 LANLLFNEVQ
+311 LANLFFNEVQ

-339 SLILHNEQEVK
+339 SLILHDEQEVK
-350 EKIYSFK
+350 EKIHSFK

-377 SLKRLYI
+377 NLKRLYI

-454 KTLEKDIKNAYDD
+454 ETLEKDIKNAYDD

-480 SAIVSMSEMN
+480 STIVSISGMN
-490 ELLKVSRAINT
+490 ELLKVSHAINT

-510 TSNDEK
+510 TSNDKK

-522 KMDIEKISKISSM
+522 KMDIEKIHKISSM
-535 LHKKAKQLHA
+535 LHQKAKHLHA

-551 PKNPNDLIV
+551 PKNPNDLII

-571 IEFKESKELHFKERE
+571 IEFKERKELRFKEQE
-586 EISAKQKQAKEMLE
+586 EITNKQKQTKEILE

-617 NKDEKEDFFITLT
+617 SKLLQTPATSQNFEEISHSYDAIISQLKQHKEQTTHLLNK
-630 DKRLPKLA
+630 
-638 YDELLSYLFEKHFN
+638 Y
-652 DNDLHLKLD
+652 DNDLSYAITHKRLHKRLMEQNISNPTGIFTLLSALKKAID
-661 IIFNRISSNNA
+661 ARIFKRQEI
-672 ELFNTTS
+672 L
-679 TDKTTIALFE
+679 
-689 SISPYVN
+689 N
-696 EESKRAN
+696 EE
-703 FTRVL
+703 
-708 LDKLKKF
+708 
-715 NFKQAFLNLQ
+715 
-725 NQQGYD
+725 
-731 FFAPIF
+731 
-737 EYLIKDYNNNSGG
+737 DY
-750 KYAEYYTPLSIA
+750 
-762 SIIAKLLIDEPTQ
+762 
-775 SVKIYDPSAG
+775 
-785 TGTLLMALAH
+785 
-795 QIGTDSCTLYAQ
+795 
-807 DISQKSLRMLKL
+807 
-819 NLILNDLTHS
+819 
-829 LKNAIEGNTLT
+829 LKNAINAELKDAFKKD
-840 NPYHSKECKGKM
+840 PSLKDLEKEKEL
-852 DYIVSNPPFKLDFSN
+852 IV
-867 EHAEISQNKNDFFLG
+867 Q
-882 VPNIPKNDKSKM
+882 
-894 PIYTLFF
+894 TLF
-901 QHCLNMLSNKGKG
+901 N
-914 AIIVPTGFISAKS
+914 
-927 GIENKIVRHL
+927 
-937 VDEKLVY
+937 
-944 GVVCMPSQVF
+944 
-954 ANTSTNVS
+954 
-962 IIFFQKTPSAK
+962 
-973 EVVLIDASKLGEEYT
+973 
-988 ENKNKKTR
+988 
-996 LRTSDIDLILETFN
+996 
-1010 NKTPKADFCALVSFD
+1010 
-1025 EITEKNYSLNPGQ
+1025 
-1038 YFIIEDTSEKIS
+1038 
-1050 QAEFENLMQQYS
+1050 
-1062 SELTSLFD
+1062 ELTQNHHQGNSHA
-1070 ESQSLQQEI
+1070 
-1079 LETLKGVRFE
+1079 